1 MDAKEAVAE
10 LRQQERELAVQK
22 LDNIINHFEYR
33 ANVYENLVKR
43 NQAEMDLAAA
53 QGREER
59 ENDYYTSMSQTQ
71 SKLNTLIEERNT
83 LEGEFNNL
91 VAQGYIQQDSEDW
104 FKYKEQ
110 MDELDISIVNVKK
123 DIIDLQDAANK
134 VRLTKLQYQLDE
146 LANSASHVDEM
157 INLRAVQANEE
168 YAESYKTLIDNGF
181 EQIRILQEQ
190 IYEYRRQQIGLD
202 KLSAKYQEL
211 EQNIQSNI
219 TAINQMKVSQEEWND
234 SVYDIE
240 IDKIEKFKD
249 QLSKTNDL
257 YERQKNLQEAIQ
269 NFQKAS
275 SQRTQRIYR
284 TSQGFSYETD
294 RETLKDAQDELE
306 SVIRD
311 ELISKLDDLVDA
323 LEQKKED
330 TNIYDANGNI
340 IGVQY
345 NIPQLDNLSQIL
357 SDYYHNPNTSASVE
371 AIKKLFSDALV
382 SNSNVSNEKSIS
394 MNIGDI
400 ILNEVEN
407 GNDLANAIVNQLPN
421 ALLQALYK
429 K

>member
-1 MDAKEAVAE
+1 MGHKSN
-10 LRQQERELAVQK
+10 R
-22 LDNIINHFEYR
+22 
-33 ANVYENLVKR
+33 LV
-43 NQAEMDLAAA
+43 
-53 QGREER
+53 
-59 ENDYYTSMSQTQ
+59 
-71 SKLNTLIEERNT
+71 
-83 LEGEFNNL
+83 
-91 VAQGYIQQDSEDW
+91 
-104 FKYKEQ
+104 
-110 MDELDISIVNVKK
+110 
-123 DIIDLQDAANK
+123 
-134 VRLTKLQYQLDE
+134 
-146 LANSASHVDEM
+146 
-157 INLRAVQANEE
+157 
-168 YAESYKTLIDNGF
+168 
-181 EQIRILQEQ
+181 
-190 IYEYRRQQIGLD
+190 
-202 KLSAKYQEL
+202 
-211 EQNIQSNI
+211 
-219 TAINQMKVSQEEWND
+219 
-234 SVYDIE
+234 
-240 IDKIEKFKD
+240 
-249 QLSKTNDL
+249 
-257 YERQKNLQEAIQ
+257 
-269 NFQKAS
+269 
-275 SQRTQRIYR
+275 
-284 TSQGFSYETD
+284 GFSYETD